1 MPNRKKPGSGHVS
14 ISRDQTVALH
24 RGKGRKASSR
34 RWLERQLNDP
44 YVSEARRRGYRSRA
58 AFKLI
63 ELDEKYSLLRKGRRI
78 VDLGAA
84 PGGWTQIALDGVGPS
99 GRVVAIDLSPI
110 DPIVGATILEGD
122 MRDAA
127 TLKRLLQTLDGKA
140 DTVLSDMAAPAT
152 GHGPTDHLRIISL
165 AEAALDFAEVALTP
179 GGIFVA
185 KVLQGG
191 TERELL
197 DRLKRG
203 FRRVT
208 HAKPEA
214 SRKESAEMY
223 VVAIGYRG
231 SENGC

>member
-1 MPNRKKPGSGHVS
+1 MARRKKPGAGHVS
-14 ISRDQTVALH
+14 VSRDETVSLH

-63 ELDEKYSLLRKGRRI
+63 ELDEKFGLLRKGRRI

-84 PGGWTQIALDGVGPS
+84 PGGWTQIALEGVGPT
-99 GRVVAIDLSPI
+99 GIVVAVDLAPI
-110 DPIVGATILEGD
+110 EPIGDAVILEGD
-122 MRDAA
+122 LREAE
-127 TLKRLLQTLDGKA
+127 TVERLYRALGGKA
-140 DTVLSDMAAPAT
+140 DIVLSDMAAPAT
-152 GHGPTDHLRIISL
+152 GHAATDHLRIVSL
-165 AEAALDFAEVALTP
+165 AEAALDFAEDMLAP
-179 GGIFVA
+179 GGCFIA

-191 TERELL
+191 TERDLL

-203 FRRVT
+203 FKRVA

-223 VVAIGYRG
+223 VVAIGFHGGESDR
-231 SENGC
+231 

>member
-1 MPNRKKPGSGHVS
+1 MPRRKKPGGGHVS
-14 ISRDQTVALH
+14 VSRDQTVALH

-44 YVSEARRRGYRSRA
+44 YVSEARRRGFRSRA

-63 ELDEKYSLLRKGRRI
+63 ELDEKFGLLRKGRRI

-84 PGGWTQIALDGVGPS
+84 PGGWTQIALESVGPS
-99 GRVVAIDLSPI
+99 GKVVAVDLSPI
-110 DPIVGATILEGD
+110 DPIGGAIILEGD

-127 TLKRLLQTLDGKA
+127 TLDRLIQALDGKA
-140 DTVLSDMAAPAT
+140 DIVLSDMAAPAT
-152 GHGPTDHLRIISL
+152 GHASTDHLRIISL
-165 AEAALDFAEVALTP
+165 AEAALDFAEDILAP

-203 FRRVT
+203 FRRIA

-231 SENGC
+231 SENEG

>member
-1 MPNRKKPGSGHVS
+1 M
-14 ISRDQTVALH
+14 TLH

-63 ELDEKYSLLRKGRRI
+63 ELDEKFGLLRKGHRI

-84 PGGWTQIALDGVGPS
+84 PGGWTQIALEGVGPS
-99 GRVVAIDLSPI
+99 GKVVAIDLSPV
-110 DPIVGATILEGD
+110 DPIGGAIILEGD

-127 TLKRLLQTLDGKA
+127 TLVQLSDALGGKA
-140 DTVLSDMAAPAT
+140 DIVLSDMAAPAT
-152 GHGPTDHLRIISL
+152 GHAPTDHLRIIGL
-165 AEAALDFAEVALTP
+165 AEAALNFAEDALAP

-203 FRRVT
+203 FKRVA

-223 VVAIGYRG
+223 VVAIGFRG
-231 SENGC
+231 GEKEG

>member
-1 MPNRKKPGSGHVS
+1 MPRRKKPGGGHVS
-14 ISRDQTVALH
+14 VSRDQTVTLH

-63 ELDEKYSLLRKGRRI
+63 ELDEKFGLLRKGHRI

-84 PGGWTQIALDGVGPS
+84 PGGWTQIALEGVGPS
-99 GRVVAIDLSPI
+99 GKVVAIDLSPV
-110 DPIVGATILEGD
+110 DPIGGAIILEGD

-127 TLKRLLQTLDGKA
+127 TLVQLSDALGGKA
-140 DTVLSDMAAPAT
+140 DIVLSDMAAPAT
-152 GHGPTDHLRIISL
+152 GHAPTDHLRIIGL
-165 AEAALDFAEVALTP
+165 AEAALNFAEDALAP

-203 FRRVT
+203 FKRVA

-223 VVAIGYRG
+223 VVAIGFRG
-231 SENGC
+231 GEKEG

>member
-1 MPNRKKPGSGHVS
+1 MTSRREHVRPHAKKL
-14 ISRDQTVALH
+14 R
-24 RGKGRKASSR
+24 ASSR

-63 ELDEKYSLLRKGRRI
+63 ELDEKFGLLRKGHRI

-84 PGGWTQIALDGVGPS
+84 PGGWTQIALEGVGPS
-99 GRVVAIDLSPI
+99 GKVVAIDLSPV
-110 DPIVGATILEGD
+110 DPIGGAIILEGD

-127 TLKRLLQTLDGKA
+127 TLVRLSDALGGKA
-140 DTVLSDMAAPAT
+140 DIVLSDMAAPAT
-152 GHGPTDHLRIISL
+152 GHAPTDHLRIIGL
-165 AEAALDFAEVALTP
+165 AEAALNFAEDALAP

-203 FRRVT
+203 FKRVA

-223 VVAIGYRG
+223 VVAIGFRG
-231 SENGC
+231 GEKEG

>member
-1 MPNRKKPGSGHVS
+1 MPRRKKPGGGHVS
-14 ISRDQTVALH
+14 VSRDQTVALH

-44 YVSEARRRGYRSRA
+44 YVSEARRRGFRSRA

-63 ELDEKYSLLRKGRRI
+63 ELDEKFGLLRKGRRI

-84 PGGWTQIALDGVGPS
+84 PGGWTQIALESVGPS
-99 GRVVAIDLSPI
+99 GKVVAVDLSPI
-110 DPIVGATILEGD
+110 DPIGGAIILEGD

-127 TLKRLLQTLDGKA
+127 TLDRLIQALDGKA
-140 DTVLSDMAAPAT
+140 DIVLSDMAAPAT
-152 GHGPTDHLRIISL
+152 GHASTDHLRIISL
-165 AEAALDFAEVALTP
+165 AEAALDFAEDILVP

-203 FRRVT
+203 FRRIA

-231 SENGC
+231 SENEG